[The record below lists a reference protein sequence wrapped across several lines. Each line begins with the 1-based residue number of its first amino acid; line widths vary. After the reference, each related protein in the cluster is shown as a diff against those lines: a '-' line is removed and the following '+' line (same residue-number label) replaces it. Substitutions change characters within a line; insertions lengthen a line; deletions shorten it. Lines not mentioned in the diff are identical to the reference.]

1 MFDLPSSMPQNV
13 NRPESEGIEASF
25 FVTLGWE
32 LAIHGVST
40 YLDVWICLT
49 LIRCRGGRDSKGGK
63 CQFLSIRPLHPKVA
77 LNVTEMRPGVAP
89 IRFTNFDPSS

>member
-1 MFDLPSSMPQNV
+1 MPQNV

-25 FVTLGWE
+25 FVTVGWE

-49 LIRCRGGRDSKGGK
+49 MIRCCGGRDSKGG
-63 CQFLSIRPLHPKVA
+63 
-77 LNVTEMRPGVAP
+77 
-89 IRFTNFDPSS
+89 